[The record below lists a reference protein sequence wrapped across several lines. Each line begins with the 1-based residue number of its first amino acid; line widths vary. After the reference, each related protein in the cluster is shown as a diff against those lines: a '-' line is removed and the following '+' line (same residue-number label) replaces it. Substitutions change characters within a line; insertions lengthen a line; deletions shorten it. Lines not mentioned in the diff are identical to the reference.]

1 MNGKKIENPLIQRLL
16 NLADWAPTH
25 GRTEPWRFVVYE
37 QDAVRKFCKDHAA
50 LYKAATDPEKFTNAK
65 FEKIEQQGDQLS
77 HIIVVYMKRSVQNS
91 IPVLEEIAA
100 VSAAMQNIL
109 LGAASLGIAAL
120 WSTGGMTHH
129 VSMKQYLGL
138 GEEDLVMG
146 LLFLGYTD
154 APVKEGQRRIPLEEK
169 VVWHT

>member
-37 QDAVRKFCKDHAA
+37 QEAVRQFCRDHAA
-50 LYKAATDPEKFTNAK
+50 LYKAATDPENFTQAK
-65 FEKIEQQGDQLS
+65 FEKIDQQGNQLS

-109 LGAASLGIAAL
+109 LGAAALGIAAL
-120 WSTGGMTHH
+120 WSTGGITHDI
-129 VSMKQYLGL
+129 SMKQYLGL

-169 VVWHT
+169 VVWHS